1 MSYSKRSWRRSHSWV
16 LVLERVFSIKA
27 NLILKFL
34 VYLEKHDKEEHI
46 SWSTL
51 RLHLHSVLVLPDPDK
66 WRRLE
71 ATFCS
76 LLALECFVWFVFLHN
91 CKFYFSFWII
101 LMIGKVLG
109 LLYWSK
115 LQENWRGKG
124 IGGVTVWATG
134 EHSDVSGLILPVL
147 YFAGLQDWPGAYFRV
162 VPERQEVGVR
172 EARLWPPWWLLG

>member
-1 MSYSKRSWRRSHSWV
+1 MIKKNISLDLLWGYTQSFGNTCILFWFYPTLISEGGWRP
-16 LVLERVFSIKA
+16 
-27 NLILKFL
+27 
-34 VYLEKHDKEEHI
+34 
-46 SWSTL
+46 
-51 RLHLHSVLVLPDPDK
+51 HSVACLLWSVL
-66 WRRLE
+66 
-71 ATFCS
+71 
-76 LLALECFVWFVFLHN
+76 FVWFVFLHN